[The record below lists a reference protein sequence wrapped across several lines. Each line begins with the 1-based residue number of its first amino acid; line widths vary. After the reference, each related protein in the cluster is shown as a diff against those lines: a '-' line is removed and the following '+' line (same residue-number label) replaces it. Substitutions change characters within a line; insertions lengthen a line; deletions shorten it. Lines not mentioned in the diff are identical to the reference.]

1 MKKRI
6 IHRAAAVV
14 LGVSLAASAHVYAAD
29 VIRVGSKDFTENEIV
44 GELYALALEDAGYE
58 VERIFDIAGSVIHTS
73 IVNDEID
80 LYPEY
85 TGTGLISI
93 LQLDP
98 VTDPQ
103 EVYDTVKEAYEEQFS
118 LTWLDYA
125 QANDGQ
131 GLFIS
136 KAASDEYGILT
147 ISDLQANADKLRF
160 ASQGE
165 FDEREDGLPGLEKIY
180 GPFEFKS
187 SKIYDNGLK
196 YNIVENDEADVAP
209 AYTTEGR
216 LAEKD
221 KFVLLEDDKQAWP
234 PYNLAPVVRDDVL
247 EENPDIPEILGKV
260 NAALDT
266 ETITALNAQVD
277 VDKEEVEDVAADFYA
292 SLSE

>member
-98 VTDPQ
+98 ITDPQ

-196 YNIVENDEADVAP
+196 YSIVENDEADVAP

-221 KFVLLEDDKQAWP
+221 KFVLLKDDKQAWP
-234 PYNLAPVVRDDVL
+234 PYNLAPVVRDDIL
-247 EENPDIPEILGKV
+247 EENPDIAEILGKV

-292 SLSE
+292 GLSE